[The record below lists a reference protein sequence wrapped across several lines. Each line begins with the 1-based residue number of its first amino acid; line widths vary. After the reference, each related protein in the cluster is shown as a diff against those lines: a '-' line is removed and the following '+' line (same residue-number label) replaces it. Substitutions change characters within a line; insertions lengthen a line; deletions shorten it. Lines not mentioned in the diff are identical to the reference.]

1 VSSEATSENTTAKE
15 AKSEAK
21 HQVTVESDVKSEAK
35 SGIMSAK
42 EAKPEIT
49 ECLLTSGH
57 SCAFNPSYTCSVAC
71 ALAKARAKRIA
82 KSTVKRTMQ
91 ESTVVEKAEPESQ
104 FEITVEDDNGER
116 SKHRKGQAG
125 GRGVCQDH
133 ERCLGMAECIDH
145 ANERRVTV
153 EETVLSENT
162 VINEARSEAEDEKAV
177 EDLAKVKSGDLQ
189 RKPVTRTTA
198 IVRKR
203 RRKRRRA

>member
-1 VSSEATSENTTAKE
+1 
-15 AKSEAK
+15 
-21 HQVTVESDVKSEAK
+21 
-35 SGIMSAK
+35 
-42 EAKPEIT
+42 
-49 ECLLTSGH
+49 
-57 SCAFNPSYTCSVAC
+57 
-71 ALAKARAKRIA
+71 
-82 KSTVKRTMQ
+82 MQ